1 MRNAPTYIRPL
12 REAPGANTWSESI
25 WNDALVAYQEER
37 YHDALRSFLCMLDAD
52 KVPEG
57 SLVGKEVCLEH
68 GSVRMRVKVSE
79 DSFSLEVP
87 FLRIPEGG
95 RAIAMM
101 RKVMNLTNDLAI
113 SRFLLRNE
121 DEIYIVHRDS
131 IAGVHP
137 ANLRGVFGSACTV
150 ADTYDDL
157 FEDKFGATRVEA
169 LDVETW
175 DGEALLKGHAAMSDI
190 VREGLEFCE
199 LFETKQN
206 LNFAYNALQLTFHRI
221 TWTLWPQ
228 GILRSKIAD
237 TRRMLADSSKG
248 GTQRI
253 ELGKKALREI
263 AAATPEELGES
274 LYEARFILSQQDPI
288 DFEQYKSS
296 IAGPRGLMGQMNQSR
311 DYDYACF
318 VGLHSIFEDLANT
331 HLPAAA
337 TKLYVDALQEAGGKP
352 LSEAS
357 TMLMQAI
364 AAVENLPAESATSTE
379 DETQKNIREMQE
391 AQVARERA

>member
-1 MRNAPTYIRPL
+1 MHNAPTYIDPL
-12 REAPGANTWSESI
+12 REAPGANTWSEST
-25 WNDALVAYQEER
+25 WNEALAAYQEGR
-37 YHDALRSFLCMLDAD
+37 YHDALRAFLCMLDAD
-52 KVPEG
+52 SVPDG
-57 SLVGKEVCLEH
+57 SLIGKQVCLEH
-68 GSVRMRVKVSE
+68 GSVRMRIQVSE

-175 DGEALLKGHAAMSDI
+175 NGEMLTKSHEAMSSI

-199 LFETKQN
+199 IFEKKQN
-206 LNFAYNALQLTFHRI
+206 LNFAYNALQFTFQRM

-237 TRRMLADSSKG
+237 TRRLLCDSSKP

-253 ELGKKALREI
+253 ELGKKMLREI
-263 AAATPEELGES
+263 AATTPEQLGES
-274 LYEARFILSQQDPI
+274 LYEARFILSQQNPL

-296 IAGPRGLMGQMNQSR
+296 IAGPRALIGQLNQSR

-318 VGLHSIFEDLANT
+318 VGLHSIYEDLANS
-331 HLPAAA
+331 HMPAEA
-337 TKLYVDALQEAGGKP
+337 TQLYVDALQQAGGKP

-357 TMLMQAI
+357 TVLMQAI
-364 AAVENLPAESATSTE
+364 ASVEAMPSPSATAAE
-379 DETQKNIREMQE
+379 DETQKNIREMQA
-391 AQVARERA
+391 AQVAREQV